1 MLTALIGI
9 LIGLAVG
16 LTGVG
21 GGTLTVP
28 ALIIALGMPAAE
40 AVGTALLYV
49 TITKI
54 FAVPVYWSRSQI
66 DFRVLKR
73 LLMGGLPGV
82 IGGAWLLEG
91 MNTERLTPVILAVVG
106 LTIVSLASVSLWKLF
121 RTPPVGVFRPRVLAW
136 LALPIGIEVGF
147 SSAGA
152 GALGSLL
159 LQSCAKIVPAVVI
172 GTDLLFGLILSA
184 AGGLFHLSSGSY
196 NGQTLLLLA
205 PAGIVGALAGA
216 ALGTKLPAR
225 PLRATLNITLVI
237 VGGNLCWKG
246 LRLLF

>member
-9 LIGLAVG
+9 MIGLAVG

-54 FAVPVYWSRSQI
+54 FATPVYWFRGQI
-66 DFRVLKR
+66 DLPVLKR

-82 IGGAWLLEG
+82 LAGAWLLSS
-91 MNTERLTPVILAVVG
+91 MNTERLTPVILTVVG
-106 LTIVSLASVSLWKLF
+106 LTIVSLASVSLVKLF
-121 RTPPVGVFRPRVLAW
+121 RTPPVGVHRPHHLTW
-136 LALPIGIEVGF
+136 LALPIGVEVGF

-159 LQSCAKIVPAVVI
+159 LQSCAEIAPASVI
-172 GTDLLFGLILSA
+172 GTDLLFGLTLSA
-184 AGGLFHLSSGSY
+184 AGGLFHLSTGTY
-196 NGQTLLLLA
+196 NGQVLSLLA
-205 PAGIVGALAGA
+205 PAGVIGALAGA
-216 ALGTKLPAR
+216 ALGTKLPAK
-225 PLRATLNITLVI
+225 PLRATLNVTLVF
-237 VGGNLCWKG
+237 VGANLCYRG
-246 LRLLF
+246 LSLLL